1 VNLLVDVHTQRLELL
16 LMIVM
21 VTVDIQMLIADLI
34 RIGKPT
40 VLFRQIL
47 FTNLT
52 LKYLMPLPLILSMD
66 LFNLSIQF
74 RIIL

>member
-1 VNLLVDVHTQRLELL
+1 MDVHTQRLELL

-21 VTVDIQMLIADLI
+21 VTMDIQMLIADLI

-52 LKYLMPLPLILSMD
+52 LKYLMPLPLILSME
-66 LFNLSIQF
+66 LLNLSIQF

>member
-1 VNLLVDVHTQRLELL
+1 VDVHTQRLELL

-52 LKYLMPLPLILSMD
+52 LKYLMPPPLILSME
-66 LFNLSIQF
+66 LLNLSIQF

>member
-1 VNLLVDVHTQRLELL
+1 MDVHTQRLELL

-52 LKYLMPLPLILSMD
+52 LKYLMPLPLILSME
-66 LFNLSIQF
+66 LLNLSIQF

>member
-1 VNLLVDVHTQRLELL
+1 MSLLVDVHTQRLELL

-52 LKYLMPLPLILSMD
+52 LKYLMPLPLILSME
-66 LFNLSIQF
+66 LLNLSIQF